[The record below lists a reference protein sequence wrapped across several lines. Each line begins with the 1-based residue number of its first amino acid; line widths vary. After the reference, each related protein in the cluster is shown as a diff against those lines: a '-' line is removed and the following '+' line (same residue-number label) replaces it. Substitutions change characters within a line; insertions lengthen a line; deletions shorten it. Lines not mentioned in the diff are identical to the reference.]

1 MSKRKHRVRRGGIAV
16 IPIVISIIFSLLI
29 PVNVTAESFFAS
41 LQVII
46 GVWAT
51 LLGFIITTVSI
62 LLTFTGSKL
71 TEEIKATGH
80 YKRGRKFFCVFKI
93 GSSIQLELDM

>member
-51 LLGFIITTVSI
+51 LLGF
-62 LLTFTGSKL
+62 
-71 TEEIKATGH
+71 
-80 YKRGRKFFCVFKI
+80 C
-93 GSSIQLELDM
+93 